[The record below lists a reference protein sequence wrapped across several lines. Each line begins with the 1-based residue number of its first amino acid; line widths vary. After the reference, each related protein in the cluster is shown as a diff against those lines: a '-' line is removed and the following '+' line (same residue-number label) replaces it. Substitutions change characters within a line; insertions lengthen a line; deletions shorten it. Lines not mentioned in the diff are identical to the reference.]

1 MFNHTK
7 ISHVSGAAP
16 VQILF
21 NVQHQ
26 MSVGVMVDST
36 MAHVI
41 KNGRKIVKAGTP
53 LAGDL
58 LSRSTPFSSGA
69 ASEGTKGVFTVQ
81 ITTAFAADEK
91 ITIDGVNYTCKA
103 TESVADKQ
111 FAGANAAAQVTS
123 LLKMVTTAKYNV
135 ASVSDATDKISFTQK
150 VADGSDTTGPTV
162 SKTSSTGAIGS
173 VTKVTDPVSGT
184 SSAVGILLHD
194 VDITEGNA
202 NGSLLIWGF
211 VNLNR
216 LESDT
221 QALVTPG
228 VKSALSGKVTFLKD

>member
-36 MAHVI
+36 MASVT

-53 LAGDL
+53 LTGDL
-58 LSRSTPFSSGA
+58 AARETPFKA
-69 ASEGTKGVFTVQ
+69 ASE
-81 ITTAFAADEK
+81 
-91 ITIDGVNYTCKA
+91 
-103 TESVADKQ
+103 
-111 FAGANAAAQVTS
+111 ANA
-123 LLKMVTTAKYNV
+123 
-135 ASVSDATDKISFTQK
+135 
-150 VADGSDTTGPTV
+150 
-162 SKTSSTGAIGS
+162 
-173 VTKVTDPVSGT
+173 
-184 SSAVGILLHD
+184 VGVLLHD

-221 QALVTPG
+221 QALVTAG